1 MSDDDTLIESVKF
14 LLTSVKQLS
23 DRFLESESR
32 LKRGFDGVATDI
44 SDLLER
50 VDQIEKDLVQFR
62 DDSLLPQ
69 RTAPAPRLPVQEGT
83 ENHPV
88 PAINLSLADVLDA
101 YANTPILLEPFCRP
115 CAVTGRTLSGEIEEV
130 ELEMFNQGTTWS
142 LELLE
147 GGWILL
153 PRPGSL
159 ERRVQIQSLE
169 RLFEVEGV
177 SALPATLHLL
187 NPATAVAVEYGRR
200 WQLEQKGRLS
210 IHPDPLRQGTGTRL
224 QAVEDRLSRL
234 EDRLLRDR

>member
-1 MSDDDTLIESVKF
+1 MIYWIAWTRS
-14 LLTSVKQLS
+14 
-23 DRFLESESR
+23 
-32 LKRGFDGVATDI
+32 KRI
-44 SDLLER
+44 WSN
-50 VDQIEKDLVQFR
+50 FR
-62 DDSLLPQ
+62 DDACFT
-69 RTAPAPRLPVQEGT
+69 RATAPAPSLPVREGT
-83 ENHPV
+83 ENQPC
-88 PAINLSLADVLDA
+88 PPSTSRREAVLDA

-130 ELEMFNQGTTWS
+130 ELEMFSQGTTWS

-159 ERRVQIQSLE
+159 ERRAQIQSLE

-224 QAVEDRLSRL
+224 QAMEDRLSRL